1 MVPWS
6 VPRERVGAAETI
18 GRLVARSAAVRASRT
33 RILKLREL
41 SFGSLEIE

>member
-33 RILKLREL
+33 RKRGDPDGAGK
-41 SFGSLEIE
+41 SG